1 MANLDFTPYKKT
13 LMQVICTSTPIV
25 NLMKLDSD
33 SADITGRDM
42 RYNRIYPY
50 NYVPLTI
57 ETAQTF
63 ICFTVTAPNVK
74 NNIIADLRLTFYVFT
89 HQDLMRTENGM
100 RTDLL
105 VHEIDKLVNGS
116 TKYGLGKV
124 ELKGCDVMQPPAQG
138 YSGLYADQLL
148 QCWGRRAWIWGLGRY
163 ERFHAA

>member
-1 MANLDFTPYKKT
+1 MAYLEEFTEYKQT
-13 LMQVICTSTPIV
+13 LMQALCTSQSVV

-33 SADITGRDM
+33 PATITGKDM

-57 ETAQTF
+57 EKAQTF

-74 NNIIADLRLTFYVFT
+74 DNLIAELRLTVYVFT
-89 HQDLMRTENGM
+89 HQDLMRTDNGI

-105 VHEIDKLVNGS
+105 VSEIDKLLNGS

-124 ELKGCDVMQPPAQG
+124 SLKCCDVMQVPCQG
-138 YSGLYADQLL
+138 YSGLFSVYSVKDFSSII
-148 QCWGRRAWIWGLGRY
+148 CNR
-163 ERFHAA
+163 